1 MKRAMGTR
9 FRFVTACVLG
19 AAATLSG
26 RAEAIPGLLATKG
39 GATASSATA
48 IVALRDESTTV
59 LSFQASVEGTL
70 GDFALVIPVP
80 ETVDLDDVQSAP
92 PDALAALDRFT
103 APRLEELWEQ
113 DPCTPLFEPPKQAP
127 TSEPLPPLAPR
138 AGRPSVKPYEDA
150 HIVEG
155 EDAASASGW
164 LKEHGYA
171 VSASGA
177 QVLERAARDRT
188 RLLIVTGRASSLVK
202 TPGGES
208 VLPPLRVTVE
218 GVPPGLPSRLV
229 AGDGPNEA
237 VVWLIGAEQRL
248 ELAGESVAAPT
259 GLGVT
264 EAAAGSLG
272 GLWAATLEKTL
283 AGKPDSVVL
292 TYAGGAESCAPC
304 AGPPLT
310 AEQWD
315 ALGADRLPSLTKTT
329 AMPRVRPVTPA
340 GLHEAS
346 VHHVEAALLPCF
358 QAALEKTPKLEGTV
372 SVTTSTSTKEWTVK
386 VDVDGAEKLGPV
398 FAACAAELE
407 AKGLRVTSPHGAM
420 KDIRFS
426 LAAPPVRAP
435 RALTVARYHLRDGG
449 GAARDLSFQPGRS
462 ADFQTRYA
470 IRHPWTEPVA
480 CASPKR
486 GVWGAAPRS
495 VKGRPIQAL
504 TGLPFDRAAPAPLE
518 PLLAEDAPALGVTKK
533 PPAPPAPQA
542 SGPSSE
548 QPPSPDGCGCAV
560 GARPAGGV
568 ETLVLAALALLRTF
582 SFRPGRPRA

>member
-1 MKRAMGTR
+1 MATR

-19 AAATLSG
+19 AAATLSD

-39 GATASSATA
+39 GAPASSATA

-70 GDFALVIPVP
+70 DDFALVIPVP

-92 PDALAALDRFT
+92 SDAFAALDRFT

-113 DPCTPLFEPPKQAP
+113 DPCKPLFDPPKP
-127 TSEPLPPLAPR
+127 EPGVEPRPPLPKETRLK
-138 AGRPSVKPYEDA
+138 PSVAPYEDA
-150 HIVEG
+150 RIVEG
-155 EDAASASGW
+155 KDAASAAGW

-188 RLLIVTGRASSLVK
+188 RLLIVTGRASRLVK
-202 TPGGES
+202 TPGGAS

-218 GVPPGLPSRLV
+218 GMTPALPSRLV

-237 VVWLIGAEQRL
+237 VVWLVGAEQRL
-248 ELAGESVAAPT
+248 ELAGESVAAPSD
-259 GLGVT
+259 LGVT

-283 AGKPDSVVL
+283 TSKNDKLVL
-292 TYAGGAESCAPC
+292 VYSDGAESCAPC

-329 AMPRVRPVTPA
+329 EMPRVRPVDPA
-340 GLHEAS
+340 GLHKAS

-372 SVTTSTSTKEWTVK
+372 VVTTSTSTKEWTVK
-386 VDVDGAEKLGPV
+386 VDLDGAEKLGPV
-398 FAACAAELE
+398 FAKCAAELE

-426 LAAPPVRAP
+426 LAVEPIRAP
-435 RALTVARYHLRDGG
+435 LALTVSRYHLRDGPG
-449 GAARDLSFQPGRS
+449 GARDLSIQPGKG
-462 ADFQTRYA
+462 ADLQTRYV
-470 IRHPWTEPVA
+470 IRHPWTEPIT

-495 VKGRPIQAL
+495 VKGRPLQAL

-518 PLLAEDAPALGVTKK
+518 PLLAEDAPSLGVTKK
-533 PPAPPAPQA
+533 ETAPPPPQA
-542 SGPSSE
+542 SAPSSD
-548 QPPSPDGCGCAV
+548 QAPSAGGCGCAV
-560 GARPAGGV
+560 GARPPRGV
-568 ETLVLAALALLRTF
+568 EALLLAALALLRTF
-582 SFRPGRPRA
+582 SFRPVRPRA